1 MKVIAAGFS
10 KTGTKSMFLA
20 LSELGYNVYDFHDHF
35 WHHCDQWS
43 KIYSSSTGGTIE
55 DFKEMYESVDAVTD
69 APPYLFWEEILQAF
83 PDAKKTGDR
92 MVSLEPDPK
101 NQCSDH
107 LGHRWLTCLTYKV
120 ILTTRDEEEW
130 YQSVLGQ
137 NKVMKRNYIYQVM
150 QILSPTGWKYYKFF
164 RDTMTCLSGL
174 RMRHPFDLMF
184 VKNEM
189 QVRKCFRQHQE
200 YCKQNCPP
208 EKLFAYDVRQGWAPL
223 CKFLGK
229 EIPDKPFPHENV
241 AGNIVDNLMAKH
253 PALIRIQREMKV
265 TVALIS
271 FALIFGSYKIYKNGF
286 VELLTN
292 FWSSVQLK

>member
-1 MKVIAAGFS
+1 MKVITAGFS

-35 WHHCDQWS
+35 WHHCDQWT

-83 PDAKKTGDR
+83 PDA
-92 MVSLEPDPK
+92 
-101 NQCSDH
+101 
-107 LGHRWLTCLTYKV
+107 KV

-189 QVRKCFRQHQE
+189 Q
-200 YCKQNCPP
+200 NCPP
-208 EKLFAYDVRQGWAPL
+208 EKLFVYDVRQGWEPL
-223 CKFLGK
+223 CEFLGK

-241 AGNIVDNLMAKH
+241 AGNALEKLMAKH

-265 TVALIS
+265 TVALMS

-286 VELLTN
+286 VELLNN